1 MRIYL
6 HIGLHKAGSER
17 LQAVLA
23 DKRDQ
28 LLARGVMV
36 PRAAGP
42 KNHTRLFM
50 AVTDPDHVDPLRYNR
65 GFIGTAK
72 QAHLRETLVESLA
85 ADIAKH
91 APHTLILSAHQLG
104 TQLSRQSELERLK
117 ALLTPF
123 SDDIRIVAHL
133 DAQARMLADVF
144 AEQVFEGR
152 ATGLAREVELTRE
165 DSWWDAALDTL
176 PVKKIS
182 N

>member
-72 QAHLRETLVESLA
+72 QAHQHSHRE
-85 ADIAKH
+85 
-91 APHTLILSAHQLG
+91 
-104 TQLSRQSELERLK
+104 
-117 ALLTPF
+117 
-123 SDDIRIVAHL
+123 
-133 DAQARMLADVF
+133 
-144 AEQVFEGR
+144 
-152 ATGLAREVELTRE
+152 
-165 DSWWDAALDTL
+165 
-176 PVKKIS
+176 